1 MMFRK
6 RANADEAKELFLRA
20 VRPIC
25 GTEVLPIGDCDG
37 RIAAEDI
44 NAGVDVPHYRR
55 AAMDGFAV
63 RAFDTMG
70 AGANSPVL
78 FKLDEKVEKGVCT
91 RVHTGSPVPD
101 AADAVV
107 MLEDTVVHGDTVEV
121 FSQLHPLKNVGEIG
135 EDIRKG
141 ELIITAGHMLRPCD
155 IAVLASLGIADIKV
169 VRKPIVA
176 IIPTGEELIPRGT
189 RVPAEGEVYETNG
202 LMASLY
208 VRKWG
213 GIPRLLDIVT
223 DDPKK
228 IKETIQRVS
237 EADMIII
244 SGGTSVGK
252 RDYVPA
258 VVESLGTLQVH
269 GVGISPGKPTA
280 LGFVNTKPVVCM
292 PGYPVAG
299 MVALYFFARQA
310 LHKLAHIPDEPEKVV
325 RAVLSEKIP
334 GRTGFKT
341 FARVKLESLT
351 TYLQTPYLETHHT
364 GNTAGY
370 GSVRKA
376 IPLAT
381 SGAGILSSVSKAD
394 GFVIIPENVEGMS
407 KGEEV
412 DVVLI
417 E

>member
-1 MMFRK
+1 MFRK
-6 RANADEAKELFLRA
+6 RANADEAKDFFLRA
-20 VRPIC
+20 VRPVD
-25 GTEVLPIGDCDG
+25 GNEVLPIGDCDG
-37 RIAAEDI
+37 RIAGEDV

-63 RAFDTMG
+63 RASDTMG
-70 AGANSPVL
+70 AGSNSPVIL
-78 FKLDEKVEKGVCT
+78 KIDNKIEKGTCD

-101 AADAVV
+101 GADAVV
-107 MLEDTVVHGDTVEV
+107 MLEDTVVHGEMVEV
-121 FSQLHPLKNVGEIG
+121 FSQVHPLKNVGEIG

-141 ELIITAGHMLRPCD
+141 ELIITGGHLLRPCD
-155 IAVLASLGIADIKV
+155 IAVLASLGIEEIKV
-169 VRKPIVA
+169 FKKPVVA
-176 IIPTGEELIPRGT
+176 IIPTGEELVPRGS
-189 RVPAEGEVYETNG
+189 RMPGEGEVYETNG
-202 LMASLY
+202 LMTSLY

-213 GIPRLLDIVT
+213 GVPGLLDIVT
-223 DDPKK
+223 DDPEK
-228 IKETIQRVS
+228 IKEAIQRVS
-237 EADMIII
+237 GADMIII

-258 VVESLGTLQVH
+258 VVESLGTLLVH

-280 LGFVNTKPVVCM
+280 LGLVNVKPVVCM

-299 MVALYFFARQA
+299 MVALYYFARPA
-310 LHKLAHIPDEPEKVV
+310 VRKLAHLPDEPDRVV

-334 GRTGFKT
+334 GRTGYKT
-341 FARVKLESLT
+341 FARVKLKN
-351 TYLQTPYLETHHT
+351 
-364 GNTAGY
+364 G
-370 GSVRKA
+370 KA

-394 GFVIIPENVEGMS
+394 GFVIIPENVEGIG